1 MSEQVNLQEALVKK
15 LLLAMI
21 SIWKNLMIITNS
33 MCKVP
38 PSFQQ
43 QGKNGWSMLV
53 SIWAGESQRQL
64 YSGRQCAY

>member
-21 SIWKNLMIITNS
+21 SIWKNLMIIMNS

-43 QGKNGWSMLV
+43 QERTAGACWYRSG
-53 SIWAGESQRQL
+53 AGESQRQL